1 MLALP
6 LESQILSAFKKARG
20 DGQWDVAEHL
30 FCALEALAK
39 SSSKQAHD
47 DRERVM
53 YSAALLSPSSRNH
66 P

>member
-30 FCALEALAK
+30 LCALEA
-39 SSSKQAHD
+39 
-47 DRERVM
+47 
-53 YSAALLSPSSRNH
+53 
-66 P
+66 